1 MLENVKSTH
10 TTTPLPGGSPSEAAA
25 EAGAVPRVAPV
36 PEDFVDLTRVR
47 SVFEAQR
54 AHRWTMARTTA
65 AERIARLKKLKA
77 AILAGREALAA
88 AAHADFRKPQA
99 EVELTE
105 VRSVIEELNHTL
117 KHLKAWMK
125 PTRVGTPVMLAGTRS
140 VVRYEAK
147 GVVLIIAPWNYPFAL
162 TINPLIAAVAAGNCV
177 VLKPSEKTPH
187 VAAFLEKLVREVFD
201 EREVALL
208 RGGAALGDA
217 LLELPFDHFFYTGG
231 PRIGQKVMAAAS
243 RHLAGVTLELGGKSP
258 VIIDASADVK
268 AAAERVMWGKF
279 INAGQTCIAPDYV
292 YVHASRER
300 EFLEHAKRTV
310 ASFYGET
317 ESSVRESPSFARL
330 VDDGAFRRVKDQLD
344 RSVAAG
350 ARLEMGGQA
359 DPGTRYLAP
368 TLLSGVRPD
377 MAIMEGEIFGPIL
390 PVMTY
395 ERLESVYA
403 HIAAG
408 GKPLA
413 LYIFSQD
420 KGMVEDVFQRTTS
433 GGAVVNNVL
442 LHIANPNLPFGGVGM
457 SGLGHYHGR
466 HGFKTFS
473 HERAVVVQQLP
484 SAASLF
490 FPPYDGKGLKGLA
503 ARLTRWLE

>member
-1 MLENVKSTH
+1 MLEAI
-10 TTTPLPGGSPSEAAA
+10 PSP
-25 EAGAVPRVAPV
+25 VAPH
-36 PEDFVDLTRVR
+36 PSAELARLHA
-47 SVFEAQR
+47 VFAAQR
-54 AHRWTMARTTA
+54 AHRWTMSRTTA
-65 AERIARLKKLKA
+65 AERIARLKRLRE
-77 AILAGREALAA
+77 AILARRAELAEAL
-88 AAHADFRKPQA
+88 HRDFRKPA
-99 EVELTE
+99 TEVELTE
-105 VRSVIEELNHTL
+105 VHPTLEELNHTV
-117 KHLKAWMK
+117 KHLKSWMK
-125 PTRVGTPVMLAGTRS
+125 PSRVGTPIMLAGTKS
-140 VVRYEAK
+140 VVRYEPK
-147 GVVLIIAPWNYPFAL
+147 GLVLIIAPWNYPFAL

-187 VAAFLEKLVREVFD
+187 VSAFLESLVRDVFE

-217 LLELPFDHFFYTGG
+217 LLEQPFDHFFFTGN

-243 RHLAGVTLELGGKSP
+243 RHLSSVTLELGGKSP

-292 YVHASRER
+292 YVHTSRER
-300 EFLEHAKRTV
+300 EFLEHARRTL

-317 ESSVRESPSFARL
+317 EAARLASHSFARL
-330 VDDGAFRRVKDQLD
+330 VDDGAFARVKEVLD

-350 ARLEMGGQA
+350 ARVETGGQS
-359 DPGTRYLAP
+359 DPATRYLAP

-377 MAIMEGEIFGPIL
+377 MPLMEGEIFGPVL
-390 PVMTY
+390 PVLTY
-395 ERLESVYA
+395 ERLDTVYA

-413 LYIFSQD
+413 LYVFSQN
-420 KGMVEDVFQRTTS
+420 KAMVEEVFQRTTS

-457 SGLGHYHGR
+457 SGLGNYHGH